1 MVEQVGMPTLLDLF
15 IFRVVPFDSSA
26 KMSTKTGVDQQHN
39 TDRVSATVNL
49 TNPTKNEDKDAV
61 VIEDKVSGLLSW
73 SKLLS

>member
-1 MVEQVGMPTLLDLF
+1 MPPLLDLF
-15 IFRVVPFDSSA
+15 YLPCRIFRQRCKDAS
-26 KMSTKTGVDQQHN
+26 KTGVDQQHN